1 VTDISFK
8 YLEKK
13 HSRKVVGQKI
23 WPIEKKRKHRLKVRK
38 TEGSPNRGGCRK
50 KLEMTWKIREGGR
63 KKS

>member
-38 TEGSPNRGGCRK
+38 TEGSPNRGGA
-50 KLEMTWKIREGGR
+50 GR
-63 KKS
+63 N

>member
-38 TEGSPNRGGCRK
+38 TEGSPNRGGGVQ
-50 KLEMTWKIREGGR
+50 EEIRDDMEN
-63 KKS
+63 